1 MTTKSLRER
10 LRSHRRVYHAY
21 RNLIMRY
28 RRWRYGLRNVHPT
41 FYMSGKSVVSADLIA
56 HEYAFLGDGCRIG
69 PNDLTPEN

>member
-1 MTTKSLRER
+1 
-10 LRSHRRVYHAY
+10 
-21 RNLIMRY
+21 MRY